1 MKNLKLHHQ
10 KKRLGIKSLEAQG
23 LTNETL
29 QLRTPPPRASFHTR
43 RGGPLR
49 TPWHPI
55 ADRGRLPPFNLGRG
69 SRPRH
74 RILLPP
80 GLGVESWNDPPW
92 SWVMSRQLSKEL
104 EPLEKIVDSIFRK
117 RPIHLISSG
126 SWCWC
131 LDSEKEGLHT
141 TRYLTLGDK
150 TSTNL
155 SCFWWRHSLLQF

>member
-10 KKRLGIKSLEAQG
+10 KRLGIKSLEAQG

-29 QLRTPPPRASFHTR
+29 HLRTPPLKASFHTR

-55 ADRGRLPPFNLGRG
+55 ADRGRLLPFNLGRG

-92 SWVMSRQLSKEL
+92 SWVMSRQLSEEL
-104 EPLEKIVDSIFRK
+104 EPLEKMVDLIFTER
-117 RPIHLISSG
+117 
-126 SWCWC
+126 
-131 LDSEKEGLHT
+131 T
-141 TRYLTLGDK
+141 Q
-150 TSTNL
+150 ST
-155 SCFWWRHSLLQF
+155 

>member
-1 MKNLKLHHQ
+1 MLYIDKIQDLHIILTTWMKIFKITSS

-104 EPLEKIVDSIFRK
+104 EPLEKNSWLNFPKAPNPLDLIRFLMLVSGFWERGPPHYSVPHFR
-117 RPIHLISSG
+117 
-126 SWCWC
+126 W
-131 LDSEKEGLHT
+131 
-141 TRYLTLGDK
+141 
-150 TSTNL
+150 
-155 SCFWWRHSLLQF
+155 